1 MTSGFVTLIL
11 LLVFLGVVFWAYS
24 SRRKADFDAAA
35 RIPLEDHDPNHKDGA
50 KP

>member
-1 MTSGFVTLIL
+1 MTSGLVTLIL

-35 RIPLEDHDPNHKDGA
+35 RIPLEDHDPNHQDGA

>member
-1 MTSGFVTLIL
+1 MTSGIVTLVL
-11 LLVFLGVVFWAYS
+11 LIVFLGVVFWAYS

-35 RIPLEDHDPNHKDGA
+35 RIPLEDHDQNFKDGA